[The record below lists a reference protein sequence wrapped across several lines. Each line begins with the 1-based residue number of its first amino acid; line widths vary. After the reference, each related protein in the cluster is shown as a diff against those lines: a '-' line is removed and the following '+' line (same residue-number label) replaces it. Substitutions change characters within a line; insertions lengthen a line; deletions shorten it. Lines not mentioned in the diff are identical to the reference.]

1 MARGPE
7 GKRRA
12 SLAQGQLSQL
22 SWGSKQP
29 VQVQGGAGPSD
40 IGTGR
45 LDFLG
50 RAHSLIPGP
59 RLPYLPGCGL
69 GLEPEARALGPSL
82 GAEGPLQA
90 MNPGMKSRE
99 QGELRQR
106 GCE

>member
-59 RLPYLPGCGL
+59 RLPYLAVVWGL
-69 GLEPEARALGPSL
+69 SQKPERSVPALGQR
-82 GAEGPLQA
+82 A
-90 MNPGMKSRE
+90 RY
-99 QGELRQR
+99 RQ
-106 GCE
+106 